1 MVLIKPKR
9 IPTNPKHKIASQTLR
24 KTSLITA
31 LCLVIGSTLLGLT
44 SAEIFIRYYGKYTAE
59 GDFIVNGIKC
69 YPYRLSLE
77 TLGSRLDY
85 QIFKSKGHF
94 RYDHLLGWTARENFS
109 GPLYSYNSFGI
120 RTQSS
125 DDDIPKE
132 IPLDKLRIALF
143 GDSFTH
149 AEGVVFKDT
158 WGQLLE
164 NELRRSGINAEVLN
178 FGFSAYGT
186 DQAYLRWSRDG
197 KQLHPHIVILG
208 LQLEN
213 INRNGNLIR
222 PLYVPERLPRSKPRF
237 ISENGA
243 LKLINTPV
251 PHPKDV
257 PDIVGNFKSWEYAP
271 FEEWYDPADYIQH
284 FWLKSRLVG
293 FIYSWYQ
300 KEFGRVRSRED
311 RLIDLTSDIILKFKN
326 EAESSG
332 SNFYV
337 LFIPVR
343 QEFVPML
350 SGRTTH
356 QQSLLRSL
364 KVAGVQIIDPSP
376 ALLDELRKSGLI
388 SLIPYH
394 YSPRANQIL
403 AQSVHDHIIQGR

>member
-1 MVLIKPKR
+1 MKHHFVPYPENKI
-9 IPTNPKHKIASQTLR
+9 TNQTKR
-24 KTSLITA
+24 KTPLTTA
-31 LCLVIGSTLLGLT
+31 LCLVLGATLLALIG
-44 SAEIFIRYYGKYTAE
+44 AELFIRAYGKLAAD
-59 GDFIVNGIKC
+59 GNFIVNGIKC
-69 YPYRLSLE
+69 YPYQDPLK
-77 TLGSRLDY
+77 TIQSRLDY
-85 QIFKSKGHF
+85 QIFAQKGHF
-94 RYDHLLGWTARENFS
+94 RYDPLLGWAAQEGFS
-109 GPLYSYNSFGI
+109 SHDYSYNTFGI
-120 RTQSS
+120 RTQRS
-125 DDDIPKE
+125 E
-132 IPLDKLRIALF
+132 DKISQETPPDTLRIALV

-149 AEGVVFKDT
+149 AEDVTFENT
-158 WGQLLE
+158 WGHLLE
-164 NELRRSGINAEVLN
+164 HQLQQSGMKVEVLN
-178 FGFSAYGT
+178 FGFRAYGT

-197 KQLHPHIVILG
+197 RKLNPHIVILG

-222 PLYVPERLPRSKPRF
+222 PLYLPERLPRSKPRF
-237 ISENGA
+237 ILQQGA

-251 PHPKDV
+251 PHPRDV